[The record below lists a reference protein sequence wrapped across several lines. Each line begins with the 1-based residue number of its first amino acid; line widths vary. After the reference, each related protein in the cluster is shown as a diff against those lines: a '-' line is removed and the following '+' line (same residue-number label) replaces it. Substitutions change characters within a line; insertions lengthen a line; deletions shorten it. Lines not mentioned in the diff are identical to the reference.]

1 MGIHELRGYGR
12 IFSAIGLKPELAEY
26 FGTRNFLGSEKAG
39 YGFLELERT
48 LLEREGFL
56 RAEKVMP
63 AKDFRFNPRIY
74 KAAQEVASGK
84 APYAHFQEKVR
95 ALERENP
102 VAARQLLEVRFPER
116 SDVAPEEVDLS
127 VGAHSLPFVI
137 SAMSFGSQ
145 GRPPS
150 APTPKPPSASTCSAS
165 TGRAGRSPTCWAS
178 TPPGGASR
186 WPRAA
191 SGSTPTC

>member
-26 FGTRNFLGSEKAG
+26 FGTRNFLGSENAG

-56 RAEKVMP
+56 RAEKVLP

-74 KAAQEVASGK
+74 KAAQEVATGQ

-95 ALERENP
+95 A
-102 VAARQLLEVRFPER
+102 
-116 SDVAPEEVDLS
+116 SS
-127 VGAHSLPFVI
+127 GK
-137 SAMSFGSQ
+137 
-145 GRPPS
+145 
-150 APTPKPPSASTCSAS
+150 TP
-165 TGRAGRSPTCWAS
+165 W
-178 TPPGGASR
+178 PPGNFWRYASPKGAR
-186 WPRAA
+186 WPRRRWTFPW
-191 SGSTPTC
+191 GPTPCPSSSAP

>member
-1 MGIHELRGYGR
+1 M
-12 IFSAIGLKPELAEY
+12 
-26 FGTRNFLGSEKAG
+26 
-39 YGFLELERT
+39 
-48 LLEREGFL
+48 
-56 RAEKVMP
+56 
-63 AKDFRFNPRIY
+63 
-74 KAAQEVASGK
+74 
-84 APYAHFQEKVR
+84 R

-145 GRPPS
+145 GE
-150 APTPKPPSASTCSAS
+150 ASF
-165 TGRAGRSPTCWAS
+165 RAYAEAAKRLNMLCINGEGGEIPDMLGKYT
-178 TPPGGASR
+178 PGGASR